1 MEKFS
6 HEFYTLSTKVSN
18 YCKVYLKE
26 KNKEKLRSIKDD
38 TDKDIYTNLKNFLG
52 SKFNDVNKN
61 NITKL
66 IEDNFIEINEVIPKK
81 NLNSEHINENW
92 VFSNVVSDENTNF
105 IISHAD
111 NVGYKRTSRR
121 EKPAP
126 NDLFEYAL
134 KNNQTTIDLKNK
146 DKIINYLREKIEW

>member
-1 MEKFS
+1 MIS
-6 HEFYTLSTKVSN
+6 
-18 YCKVYLKE
+18 
-26 KNKEKLRSIKDD
+26 R
-38 TDKDIYTNLKNFLG
+38 
-52 SKFNDVNKN
+52 
-61 NITKL
+61 
-66 IEDNFIEINEVIPKK
+66 K

-111 NVGYKRTSRR
+111 NVGYKRTSRER
-121 EKPAP
+121 KPAP
-126 NDLFEYAL
+126 NDLFEYVL